1 MMSFKSVTLLIL
13 IGLFIIICIQNVETI
28 PLHFI
33 FWSTDISKLLLL
45 LITLIIGIFVGM
57 IIQGLFSKSKKED
70 KEEIDVNSKGH

>member
-33 FWSTDISKLLLL
+33 FWSTEYFK
-45 LITLIIGIFVGM
+45 ITFIVDNSYYRNICWYDYTGII
-57 IIQGLFSKSKKED
+57 
-70 KEEIDVNSKGH
+70 